1 MQLVDA
7 TVDVFDLDE
16 RSQDIFR
23 QIVDAYLA
31 TGEPIGSRSI
41 SRALP
46 NKLSPASVRNVMA
59 DLEHLGLIYAPHTS
73 AGRLPTDRGLRFFV
87 DALLNVGELTA
98 DERVDIEAQVAG
110 GGTDAVD
117 AALNKASM
125 MLSGL
130 SSGAGVVLTNTAD
143 LRLKH
148 IEFVSLDPGKA
159 LVVLVGEDGS
169 VENRL
174 VDLPRGLPQSALQE
188 ASNYLNAHIRGRTVS
203 EARAIIEDLAADARV
218 ALDLL
223 TQKLITEG
231 IASWSEATT
240 KGPGTLIVHGRGN
253 LLQNLAVRDDVERV
267 RQLLDDLE
275 AKRDLMQLLS
285 LTEEGEGVR
294 IFIGS
299 ENKLFSLSG
308 SSLII
313 SPYRD
318 NQQRTVGV
326 LGIIGPTRLNYAKI
340 IPAVD
345 YTAKVVS
352 KLIK

>member
-1 MQLVDA
+1 MHLVDA
-7 TVDVFDLDE
+7 TADAFELDE

-46 NKLSPASVRNVMA
+46 TRLSPASVRNVMQ

-87 DALLNVGELTA
+87 DALLNVGELSP
-98 DERVDIEAQVAG
+98 DERVEIEAQVTEG
-110 GGTDAVD
+110 VDAVD
-117 AALNKASM
+117 AALTKASQ

-130 SSGAGVVLTNTAD
+130 SSGAGVVITNTTD

-148 IEFVSLDPGKA
+148 IEFVSLDPDKA
-159 LVVLVGEDGS
+159 LVVLVSEDGS
-169 VENRL
+169 IENRL
-174 VDLPRGLPQSALQE
+174 VDLPKGLPPSALQE
-188 ASNYLNAHIRGRTVS
+188 ASNYLNAHIRGSTVG
-203 EARAIIEDLAADARV
+203 EAKRIIERLVAKERA
-218 ALDLL
+218 ALDTL
-223 TQKLITEG
+223 TARLVEQG
-231 IASWSEATT
+231 IASWSEATER
-240 KGPGTLIVHGRGN
+240 GPGTLIVHGRGN
-253 LLQNLAVRDDVERV
+253 LLQNLDVREDLDRV

-275 AKRDLMQLLS
+275 QKQELMQLLS
-285 LTEEGEGVR
+285 LTEEGDGVR

-308 SSLII
+308 SSLVM

-318 NQQRTVGV
+318 NKQRTVGV

-345 YTAKVVS
+345 YTAQVVS
-352 KLIK
+352 RLLK

>member
-7 TVDVFDLDE
+7 AEGIEIDE

-23 QIVDAYLA
+23 QIVEAYLA
-31 TGEPIGSRSI
+31 NGEPVGSRSI
-41 SRALP
+41 SKALP
-46 NKLSPASVRNVMA
+46 NKLSPASVRNVMS
-59 DLEHLGLIYAPHTS
+59 DLESLGLIYAPHTS

-87 DALLNVGELTA
+87 DALLDVGEVSEA
-98 DERVDIEAQVAG
+98 DRAGIEAEVTG
-110 GGTDAVD
+110 EVEVD

-130 SSGAGVVLTNTAD
+130 SSGAGVVVTGKQD

-148 IEFVSLDPGKA
+148 VEFVALDPGKG
-159 LVVLVGEDGS
+159 LVVLVGEDGT

-174 VDLPRGLPQSALQE
+174 VDLPVGLPPSALRE
-188 ASNYLNAHIRGRTVS
+188 ASNYLNAHIRGVTVG
-203 EARAIIEDLAADARV
+203 EARSELARRAGEVRA
-218 ALDLL
+218 ALDEL
-223 TQKLITEG
+223 TAKLVEDG
-231 IASWSEATT
+231 IASWSEASA
-240 KGPGTLIVHGRGN
+240 KEPGTLIVHGRAN
-253 LLQNLAVRDDVERV
+253 LLQNLEVREDLDRV
-267 RQLLDDLE
+267 RQLLADLE
-275 AKRDLMQLLS
+275 AKRDLVQLLS
-285 LTEEGEGVR
+285 LTEDGDGVR

-308 SSLII
+308 SSLIL

-318 NQQRTVGV
+318 NQRRVVGV
-326 LGIIGPTRLNYAKI
+326 LGIIGPTRLNYARI

-345 YTAKVVS
+345 YTAQVVS

>member
-1 MQLVDA
+1 MQRVDA
-7 TVDVFDLDE
+7 SADVFELDE

-23 QIVDAYLA
+23 QIVDAYLS
-31 TGEPIGSRSI
+31 TGEPVGSRSI

-46 NKLSPASVRNVMA
+46 NKLSPASVRNVMS

-73 AGRLPTDRGLRFFV
+73 AGRMPTDRGLRFFV
-87 DALLNVGELTA
+87 DALLNVGELTP
-98 DERVDIEAQVAG
+98 DERVEIEAQVTG
-110 GGTDAVD
+110 GVEAVD

-125 MLSGL
+125 VLSGL
-130 SSGAGVVLTNTAD
+130 SSGAGVVITNTQD

-159 LVVLVGEDGS
+159 LVVLVAEDGT

-174 VDLPRGLPQSALQE
+174 VDLPRGLPPSALQE
-188 ASNYLNAHIRGRTVS
+188 ASNYLNAHIRGSTVA
-203 EARAIIEDLAADARV
+203 EARSIIESSVAEERA
-218 ALDLL
+218 ALDSL
-223 TQKLITEG
+223 TAKLVEAG
-231 IASWSEATT
+231 IASWREASE

-253 LLQNLAVRDDVERV
+253 LLQNLDVREDIDRV

-275 AKRDLMQLLS
+275 TKEEIMRLLS
-285 LTEEGEGVR
+285 LTEEGDGVR

-308 SSLII
+308 SSLVM

-318 NQQRTVGV
+318 AQQRTVGV
-326 LGIIGPTRLNYAKI
+326 LGIIGPTRLNYSRI

-345 YTAKVVS
+345 YTAQVVS
-352 KLIK
+352 RLLK